1 MEEEN
6 MKKIIIAILVFL
18 VLSTS
23 VFSAE
28 KANESATLV
37 LNLDAEE
44 FLVGFSSTA
53 GTITKFENNII
64 TLNEEVNASTLD
76 TFSLSFGGPVYL
88 YYKVV
93 TASTAN
99 YKIQLAINEPLKS
112 SSIENTYTMPYSLK
126 VNAVGGRWDGTG
138 ASNVTVSSPTTI
150 DEASKK
156 YNASSE
162 DIGNIRDTNTS
173 SNYLVR
179 GFAELTIVSEGNP
192 TNIPLDT
199 YQSTIKV
206 SIVTE

>member
-1 MEEEN
+1 

-23 VFSAE
+23 VVFAE
-28 KANESATLV
+28 LPNESATLV

-76 TFSLSFGGPVYL
+76 TFSLSFSGNVYL
-88 YYKVV
+88 YYKAV

-112 SSIENTYTMPYSLK
+112 NDPDNTATMPYSLK
-126 VNAVGGRWDGTG
+126 VNAVGGKWDGTG
-138 ASNVTVSSPTTI
+138 ANNVTVSSPRTI
-150 DEASKK
+150 DEGSQTYSASI
-156 YNASSE
+156 E
-162 DIGNIRDTNTS
+162 DIGNIRDTNRS
-173 SNYLVR
+173 SNYLVS
-179 GFAELTIVSEGNP
+179 GFAELTFVSEDYS

-199 YQSTIKV
+199 YQSTIIV
-206 SIVTE
+206 SIVTA

>member
-1 MEEEN
+1 

-23 VFSAE
+23 VVFAE
-28 KANESATLV
+28 LPNESATLV

-76 TFSLSFGGPVYL
+76 TFSLSFSGNVYL
-88 YYKVV
+88 YYKAV

-162 DIGNIRDTNTS
+162 DIGNIRDTNRS
-173 SNYLVR
+173 SNYLVS
-179 GFAELTIVSEGNP
+179 GFAELTFVSGNYS

-206 SIVTE
+206 SIVRE